1 MAYYYAIKNYEQT
14 LDLITPVLQRRS
26 LIDGFLRQLL
36 KILSSPS
43 ILTQSVVMTH
53 FY

>member
-14 LDLITPVLQRRS
+14 LDLITPVLQS

-43 ILTQSVVMTH
+43 ILTRSIVMTH